1 MQVRSLLATTA
12 ATAVVGLLPISA
24 QATTLFGTSG
34 IYFDQNTTIRF
45 TLDGFSQ
52 YYRSNLAIYLVTDG
66 KVDTSSAVN
75 LFQEF
80 PTTGSPSPIG
90 SFQDFNFVAGK
101 TYTLGLS
108 NFNPSN
114 GTPGL
119 SPIVYS
125 TSTFN
130 TARYLDP
137 VNSSTGPHQQAVFG
151 STGSPVEGTP
161 FNPTGNTS
169 GATTL
174 DAGGPVQISFEDGGW
189 DGTLD
194 INGNPVYVLN
204 NGVPAKND
212 RDFNDFRIT
221 AIKVIPTPPLL
232 LGLLALGSRV
242 FFRQRK
248 ALRA

>member
-12 ATAVVGLLPISA
+12 ATAAVSLLPISA
-24 QATTLFGTSG
+24 QAATIFGTDG
-34 IYFDQNTTIRF
+34 IQFDQNTTIRF

-52 YYRSNLAIYLVTDG
+52 YYRSNLVVYLVGADG
-66 KVDTSSAVN
+66 KVDTSSGVN

-80 PTTGSPSPIG
+80 PTTGSPSAIG
-90 SFQDFNFVAGK
+90 SYQDFNFVAGN
-101 TYTLGLS
+101 TYTLGLK
-108 NFNPSN
+108 NYNPSN
-114 GTPGL
+114 GQPGL
-119 SPIVYS
+119 SPVVYS
-125 TSTFN
+125 TSALN

-137 VNSSTGPHQQAVFG
+137 NSSYTGPHQQTVFG
-151 STGSPVEGTP
+151 STGSPVEGQA
-161 FNPTGNTS
+161 FNPSGYTS

-189 DGTLD
+189 DGYLD
-194 INGNPVYVLN
+194 NSGNPVYTLN
-204 NGVPAKND
+204 GKND
-212 RDFNDFRIT
+212 RDFNDFRLT
-221 AIKVIPTPPLL
+221 AIRVIPAPPLL